1 MAWDNAGRYTAR
13 ASNSH
18 GQAETECKVKL
29 TTKSQRE
36 LSAKRSFSISYLRVI
51 VIFVRHVGLN
61 HIIGVKE
68 LKLWSTAV
76 AIDVYLTTCISHYD
90 TLWREFFLMN

>member
-68 LKLWSTAV
+68 LKLWEH
-76 AIDVYLTTCISHYD
+76 CC
-90 TLWREFFLMN
+90 NN